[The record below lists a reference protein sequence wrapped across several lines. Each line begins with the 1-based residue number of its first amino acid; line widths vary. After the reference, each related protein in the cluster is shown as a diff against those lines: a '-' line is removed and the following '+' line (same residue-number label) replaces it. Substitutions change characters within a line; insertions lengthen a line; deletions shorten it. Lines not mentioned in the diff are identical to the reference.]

1 MTLRRVS
8 ALIPLVMLPLGL
20 WLGYRAF
27 GDHSPAE
34 VVAAVRQI
42 PPRNLALATL
52 FTLASYTCL
61 TGFDAMALH
70 YLGRTLPY
78 PKIALTSFVSLSIGH
93 NVGVAALSSGTLR
106 YRFYS
111 EAGLSAVEVGKIILF
126 CGVTVGLGLG
136 TLGGLVLALRP
147 GPAGAMIGIDPAWA
161 RAAGVGLLALA
172 AGYVLAAA
180 RVRRPLRLRG
190 HEIGL
195 PRPRLAAAQIV
206 LGTANFAFVAAVLH
220 QLLAEAVDYGEAAS
234 IYVLGSVAALVSH
247 VPGGLGVIEY
257 VIALLV
263 PGGNVVGALL
273 GLRIIYFFVP
283 LLFGSAL
290 LAATEIL
297 RWRTAT
303 ALAYS
308 RRGGGD
314 PLPHAASARCGSAA
328 DGQTAGTGGKPVR
341 TRSTPD

>member
-34 VVAAVRQI
+34 VVAAVGQI

-220 QLLAEAVDYGEAAS
+220 QLLAVIHGFDLRPRQCRRPGEPCARRARRHRIRDRLAGARGQRGRRAARVADHLLLRAAAVRQCPAGRHRDP
-234 IYVLGSVAALVSH
+234 ALAD
-247 VPGGLGVIEY
+247 GDGLS
-257 VIALLV
+257 LL
-263 PGGNVVGALL
+263 PA
-273 GLRIIYFFVP
+273 R
-283 LLFGSAL
+283 
-290 LAATEIL
+290 
-297 RWRTAT
+297 RWR
-303 ALAYS
+303 S
-308 RRGGGD
+308 
-314 PLPHAASARCGSAA
+314 PAACRIGE
-328 DGQTAGTGGKPVR
+328 VR
-341 TRSTPD
+341 VSG